1 MRKFLLVCC
10 AFALTFSAAIP
21 LQAQTPGTSPEDA
34 VPNIVPP
41 EAVPSP
47 TVPALDVDSRIDSML
62 SRPADWAEAIVFFPA
77 SVPALQDD
85 RLIGNE
91 LTRRIIGT
99 PWVLYLLVGS
109 GIFFTIYF
117 GFINIRGFGVA
128 LRTIR
133 GKYSA
138 PDDPGEI
145 SHFQALTAAVSG
157 TVGLGNIAGVAIAVS
172 LGGPGATFW
181 MIVCGIVGMTTKFCE
196 VTLGVRYRD
205 VGPDGR
211 VYGGSMYT
219 LRKGFAE
226 RGWPTWGKALAVVF
240 AFSCLGGAFGAG
252 CMFQVNQAF
261 TQLQAVTGGPDSIW
275 AGRGWIFGLIMAGL
289 TAIVIIG
296 GIRSIAVV
304 TSRLVPFMCIV
315 YVLACLYIVLLHFAE
330 IPAAIGTIV
339 SAAFTDDAVYGGFF
353 GVLIR
358 GVQRAAFSNEAGFG
372 SAPIAHSAVK
382 TRRPA
387 SEGYVA
393 LLEPFIDTV
402 IICTMTALV
411 ITVTH
416 ERVAAD
422 EASTA
427 AGIAVT
433 SRAFATVIGWFP
445 YVLFVAVIL
454 FAFSTMITWSYYG
467 QQAWAYI
474 FGRKS
479 SLDLVYK
486 LIFCTCI
493 VLGAASTLGNVLR
506 LSDALIFTMCFP
518 NFIALYVLMP
528 KIKEEIV
535 SYREYRRAI
544 DRGERPV

>member
-1 MRKFLLVCC
+1 MCIRDSCC
-10 AFALTFSAAIP
+10 TALALSVLP
-21 LQAQTPGTSPEDA
+21 LQAQTATPVPIE
-34 VPNIVPP
+34 PNIVPP
-41 EAVPSP
+41 EVAAA
-47 TVPALDVDSRIDSML
+47 PAGPLNLDARINAML
-62 SRPADWAEAIVFFPA
+62 NRPADWAEAVVFFPSALPVVANNPPDA
-77 SVPALQDD
+77 SGSL
-85 RLIGNE
+85 LI
-91 LTRRIIGT
+91 RVFGT

-109 GIFFTIYF
+109 GIFFTLYF
-117 GFINIRGFGVA
+117 GFINVTGFGVA

-133 GKYSA
+133 GKYSS

-172 LGGPGATFW
+172 LGGPGAVFW
-181 MIVCGIVGMTTKFCE
+181 MIVCGVIGMTTKFCE

-205 VGPDGR
+205 VGPDGK

-226 RGWPTWGKALAVVF
+226 RGWPTWGKVLAVAF
-240 AFSCLGGAFGAG
+240 AISCLGGAFGAG

-261 TQLQAVTGGPDSIW
+261 TQLVAVTGGPESFW
-275 AGRGWIFGLIMAGL
+275 VGKGWIFGVIMAVL
-289 TAIVIIG
+289 TALVIIG
-296 GIRSIAVV
+296 GIRSIATV
-304 TSRLVPFMCIV
+304 TSRLVPFMCIM
-315 YVLACLYIVLLHFAE
+315 YVIACLYIVLSHLGE
-330 IPAAIGTIV
+330 IPAAFGTILS
-339 SAAFTDDAVYGGFF
+339 SAFSNEALYGGFF

-372 SAPIAHSAVK
+372 SAPIAHSAVR

-411 ITVTH
+411 IVVTQ
-416 ERVAAD
+416 ERVTAA

-433 SRAFATVIGWFP
+433 SRAFASVIGWFP

-467 QQAWAYI
+467 QQAWSYM
-474 FGRKS
+474 FGRKA

-486 LIFCTCI
+486 LIFCLCI
-493 VLGAASTLGNVLR
+493 VFGAASTLGNVLR

-518 NFIALYVLMP
+518 NFIALYFLLP
-528 KIKEEIV
+528 KIREEIV
-535 SYREYRRAI
+535 SYREYRHAI
-544 DRGERPV
+544 DRGETPV